1 MLRPEIMVTV
11 TFLLNSNT
19 IGLHQKY
26 KKKTLLLKSLNLPH
40 SVMHFKTGDD
50 MMTSSYS
57 VARKTSTNVPGRPEI
72 SSILSI
78 VIFKIFNLEFQNEL
92 IIPMNLLVNSFHQ

>member
-26 KKKTLLLKSLNLPH
+26 KKTLLLKSLNLPH

-50 MMTSSYS
+50 MMNSSYS
-57 VARKTSTNVPGRPEI
+57 VARKKKLLEITKCFAQLCTSEEC
-72 SSILSI
+72 
-78 VIFKIFNLEFQNEL
+78 KIGDQ
-92 IIPMNLLVNSFHQ
+92 VGK